1 MKVFAH
7 QNNSTSTD
15 RDSALG
21 SITSMEGPKRG
32 GLILFAVVFGVF
44 GIWATFAPLNSAAY
58 APGSVTVRSY
68 KKVVQHLEGGIVSDI
83 LVQDG
88 DFVEQ
93 DQPLL
98 ILDDTQAV
106 AQLEIANTQF
116 IALKAR
122 EARLIAERDGH
133 DSINYPTE
141 LSRIE
146 LRVQQEIDAQNEVFL
161 ARKTAN
167 NGRYEIL
174 EQRIEQLENQV
185 QGMSAVKDAKELLA
199 SSYQDE
205 LVDTRTLLD
214 QGFSEKTRLR
224 ELERNYAVFTGEAA
238 ELTANIAAAEVQ
250 IGETQLQ
257 ILQTESE
264 FRNEVVSELSD
275 TQTNLQDVTER
286 ITALQDIVSRTT
298 VKAPETGI
306 VNGMQVHTV
315 GGVVGAG
322 SAIAEIVPG
331 SDELIIEAN
340 VDPVDIDRVAEGQEA
355 RIRFSTF
362 GNSAP
367 TIFGTVVTLSA
378 DSIENQ
384 YDGSSYYLARVE
396 VIPESLVE
404 LGDQSLLPGMPA
416 EVFITTGSRTFMQ
429 YLFKPLFNTVARSF
443 NED

>member
-1 MKVFAH
+1 
-7 QNNSTSTD
+7 
-15 RDSALG
+15 
-21 SITSMEGPKRG
+21 MEGPKRG